1 MNVFN
6 NISCDYAVRNYDCT
20 FSNETGLAYIPENIV
35 MFDVDSATDYFVV
48 VIDDVIELR
57 QSDVIVEKG
66 AVDLNVVLDCSTPI
80 HDQEIIEKMETGDI
94 TLDKSFELYKN
105 GLEEIKAANA
115 MLETIEK
122 AMLVMNEDGSLEEF

>member
-1 MNVFN
+1 MSSEKNVSLEEHF
-6 NISCDYAVRNYDCT
+6 AH
-20 FSNETGLAYIPENIV
+20 
-35 MFDVDSATDYFVV
+35 
-48 VIDDVIELR
+48 IE
-57 QSDVIVEKG
+57 D
-66 AVDLNVVLDCSTPI
+66 
-80 HDQEIIEKMETGDI
+80 IIEQMETGDT